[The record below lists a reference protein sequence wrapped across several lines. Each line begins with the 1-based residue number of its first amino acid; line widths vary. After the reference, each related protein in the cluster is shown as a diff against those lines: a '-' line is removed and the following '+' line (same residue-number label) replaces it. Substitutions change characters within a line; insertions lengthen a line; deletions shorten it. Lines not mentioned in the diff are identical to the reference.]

1 MEWNRRV
8 EQGER
13 GRRRAFVL
21 EALPCSRLQR
31 KVLQYPGAIKTITLH
46 VLIILK
52 SASTRSGAK
61 NRNHRQLRRFLV
73 SLTAPQGLSQSGC
86 TAGLQS
92 TSLAPQDLKRS
103 QSSAGFIKIVESA
116 AGIIVDIVG
125 SAGHSKSQR
134 SAGFVGV
141 VERAPQAQ

>member
-1 MEWNRRV
+1 MEWNRRA

-21 EALPCSRLQR
+21 EALPCSRLQH
-31 KVLQYPGAIKTITLH
+31 KVLQYPDDIKTITLH

-61 NRNHRQLRRFLV
+61 NKNHRQLRRLIV

-103 QSSAGFIKIVESA
+103 QSSAGFVE
-116 AGIIVDIVG
+116 IVG
-125 SAGHSKSQR
+125 GRRRHSSR
-134 SAGFVGV
+134 HRELRRLLMSL
-141 VERAPQAQ
+141 RAPQVFCQHR

>member
-1 MEWNRRV
+1 MKNRKKEKPMEWNRRA

-21 EALPCSRLQR
+21 EALPCSRLQH

-46 VLIILK
+46 VIIILK

-61 NRNHRQLRRFLV
+61 NRNHRQLRRPIV

-86 TAGLQS
+86 TAGL
-92 TSLAPQDLKRS
+92 
-103 QSSAGFIKIVESA
+103 
-116 AGIIVDIVG
+116 
-125 SAGHSKSQR
+125 
-134 SAGFVGV
+134 
-141 VERAPQAQ
+141 